1 MRFIVVFL
9 SISVAFI
16 QTVQA
21 QTADVAGHVAALKG
35 ETFWIKIAFVEVND
49 GIRGI
54 DAANVLENGEVS
66 YRATIGG
73 FRQSQSQSAEDFA
86 EEVRN
91 IITRDALLG
100 WSVRVVQRGAKVV
113 IRKAEAREK
122 EVYIELDKLSGARHA
137 VRLKVNR
144 DEYTIPEVER
154 LFKVAF
160 AASEA
165 ELAGP
170 EETVL
175 LELNMSI
182 EEVIARKGNPRTRV
196 DLGDKTILAYD
207 DLKLI
212 FVDGKLADAE

>member
-1 MRFIVVFL
+1 MRFFVVFL
-9 SISVAFI
+9 SMLVASI
-16 QTVQA
+16 QTAQA
-21 QTADVAGHVAALKG
+21 QTADVASHVAALKG
-35 ETFWIKIAFVEVND
+35 ETFWIKIDFVEVND
-49 GIRGI
+49 GIRGV

-91 IITRDALLG
+91 IITRDALSG
-100 WSVRVVQRGAKVV
+100 WSVRVIQRGAKVE

-144 DEYTIPEVER
+144 EEYTIPEVER
-154 LFKVAF
+154 LFNVAF
-160 AASEA
+160 AASEP

-175 LELNMSI
+175 LKLNMSI
-182 EEVIARKGNPRTRV
+182 EEVIARKGKPRTRV
-196 DLGDKTILAYD
+196 ELGDKTILAYD
-207 DLKLI
+207 DLRLI
-212 FVDGKLADAE
+212 FKDGKLVDAE

>member
-1 MRFIVVFL
+1 MRIFVVFL
-9 SISVAFI
+9 LMAFASIQNI
-16 QTVQA
+16 QA
-21 QTADVAGHVAALKG
+21 QPADVASHVAALKG

-91 IITRDALLG
+91 IITRDELLG
-100 WSVRVVQRGAKVV
+100 WSVRVIQRGAKIV

-122 EVYIELDKLSGARHA
+122 DVYIELDKLSGARHA

-154 LFKVAF
+154 LFNVAF

-175 LELNMSI
+175 LKLNMSI
-182 EEVIARKGNPRTRV
+182 EEVIARKGKPGTRV
-196 DLGDKTILAYD
+196 ELGDKTILVYD

-212 FVDGKLADAE
+212 FVDGKLVDAE

>member
-1 MRFIVVFL
+1 MRTLLVFL
-9 SISVAFI
+9 SMTFASI
-16 QTVQA
+16 QFAQA
-21 QTADVAGHVAALKG
+21 QPADVAGHVAALKG
-35 ETFWIKIAFVEVND
+35 KTFWLKIAFVEVND
-49 GIRGI
+49 GIRGV

-86 EEVRN
+86 EEARN
-91 IITRDALLG
+91 IITRDDLAG
-100 WSVRVVQRGAKVV
+100 WSVRVIQKGAKAV

-144 DEYTIPEVER
+144 ENYTIAEVDR
-154 LFKVAF
+154 LFDIAF

-165 ELAGP
+165 ELAGS
-170 EETVL
+170 EATVL
-175 LELNMSI
+175 LEMNMSI
-182 EEVIARKGNPRTRV
+182 EEVIDRKGRPGTRV
-196 DLGDKTILAYD
+196 DLGSKTILAYD

-212 FVDGKLADAE
+212 FKDGKLVDAQ

>member
-1 MRFIVVFL
+1 MPFFVGFL
-9 SISVAFI
+9 SILVAFI
-16 QTVQA
+16 QTVPA
-21 QTADVAGHVAALKG
+21 QTADVASHVAALKG
-35 ETFWIKIAFVEVND
+35 KTFWIKIAFVEVND

-91 IITRDALLG
+91 IITRDALSG
-100 WSVRVVQRGAKVV
+100 WSVRVIQRGAKVV

-122 EVYIELDKLSGARHA
+122 DVYIELDKLSGARHA

-144 DEYTIPEVER
+144 DKYTIPEVER
-154 LFKVAF
+154 LFNVAF

-175 LELNMSI
+175 LKLNMSI
-182 EEVIARKGNPRTRV
+182 EEVIARKGKPRTRV
-196 DLGDKTILAYD
+196 ELGDKTILAYE

-212 FVDGKLADAE
+212 FKDGRLADAE

>member
-1 MRFIVVFL
+1 MRFFVGFL
-9 SISVAFI
+9 SILVASI
-16 QTVQA
+16 QTAQA
-21 QTADVAGHVAALKG
+21 QTADVASHVAALKG
-35 ETFWIKIAFVEVND
+35 ETFWLKIDFVEVNE
-49 GIRGI
+49 GIRGT

-66 YRATIGG
+66 YRARIGG

-91 IITRDALLG
+91 IITRDALSG
-100 WSVRVVQRGAKVV
+100 WSVRVIQRGAKVV

-122 EVYIELDKLSGARHA
+122 DVYIELDKLSGARHA

-144 DEYTIPEVER
+144 DNYTIPEVER
-154 LFKVAF
+154 LFNVAF

-175 LELNMSI
+175 LKLNMSI
-182 EEVIARKGNPRTRV
+182 EEVIALKGKPGTRV
-196 DLGDKTILAYD
+196 ELGDKTILAYD

-212 FVDGKLADAE
+212 FKDGRLADAE

>member
-1 MRFIVVFL
+1 MRFFMVFL
-9 SISVAFI
+9 SMIIVSV

-21 QTADVAGHVAALKG
+21 QPADVKSHVAALKG
-35 ETFWIKIAFVEVND
+35 KTFWLKIDLVEVND
-49 GIRGI
+49 GLRGI

-91 IITRDALLG
+91 IIARDELLG
-100 WSVRVVQRGAKVV
+100 WSVRVIQRGAKVV
-113 IRKAEAREK
+113 IRKAEAKEK

-144 DEYTIPEVER
+144 DNYTISEVKR
-154 LFKVAF
+154 LFNVAF
-160 AASEA
+160 AASEVELEGA
-165 ELAGP
+165 EK
-170 EETVL
+170 TIL
-175 LELNMSI
+175 LKLDMSI
-182 EEVIARKGNPRTRV
+182 DEVIALKGNPKTRV
-196 DLGDKTILAYD
+196 ELGSKTILSYD

-212 FVDGKLADAE
+212 FKDGKLVDAE